1 MKESHFID
9 KNHEKWGELEELL
22 ENKEANPEALR
33 KGFIQVT
40 DDLSYSRTFYR
51 NRSVRVYLNGLA
63 QKLFLRIYKSKR
75 SHRGAFVSFWT
86 DELPYLVL
94 QAKREFLIAFL
105 IFFTAFAIGVLSSAM
120 DPEFPRIILG
130 DSYVEM
136 TLKNIEAGDPMAV
149 YKDAAPYGMTA
160 NITTNNLF
168 VAFLTFIFGVFY
180 AIGSIGVLITNG
192 VMVGVFQYFF
202 IERGVFVESFLTIWI
217 HGTLEISSIIIAGA
231 AGLTMGRG
239 LVFPGTLPRLR
250 SFQLSAKRGLKIMIG
265 ITPLIMLAGFFES
278 YLTRHTE
285 IPHLVR
291 FIFILINLAFVLG
304 YFVWYPRHKQKVGF
318 KKLRDADKLIP
329 DNTSEI
335 SFQKL
340 KTTGEIFADTFV
352 FFRRNARV
360 FIMMASL
367 LAGIYTIG
375 AYFLSIKHF
384 PLVFVRS
391 MYPFSTVFTI
401 GQYFK
406 NDAIIFL
413 FPLVVLTFS
422 ILFFVVNRVQSK
434 ASGSGFAGET
444 STSKRKFYTIAFIK
458 TIVGA
463 TILVGILQTNAWYT
477 FFLVVFVFPY
487 ITIWMYSIF
496 QQKIS
501 LRPDFVVTSALVQQ
515 GFGQVLGLSLLLLLS
530 SAIFFLIFDTQLVQ
544 FIINFIGMNFSMEQ
558 SAMDSLATGLR
569 TFLILFLFFIM
580 LIGYSVGFG
589 FLFHSAYEAKYA
601 SKLKADIEKISLKK
615 RIKGIEAG

>member
-9 KNHEKWGELEELL
+9 KNHKKWGELEELL

-40 DDLSYSRTFYR
+40 DDLSYSRTFYK

-75 SHRGAFVSFWT
+75 SHRGAFVAFWT

-94 QAKREFLIAFL
+94 QARREFLIAFL
-105 IFFTAFAIGVLSSAM
+105 IFFTAFAIGVLSGVM

-130 DSYVEM
+130 DRYVEM
-136 TLKNIEAGDPMAV
+136 TLRNIEAGDPMAV

-168 VAFLTFIFGVFY
+168 VAFLTFISGVFY
-180 AIGSIGVLITNG
+180 AIGTIGVLITNG

-304 YFVWYPRHKQKVGF
+304 YFVWYPRHKLKTGYKRF
-318 KKLRDADKLIP
+318 RDADKLIP
-329 DNTSEI
+329 DNASKI

-352 FFRRNARV
+352 FFQRNARV
-360 FIMMASL
+360 FVMIASL

-375 AYFLSIKHF
+375 VYFLSLKHF
-384 PLVFVRS
+384 PLVFVRYK
-391 MYPFSTVFTI
+391 YPFSTIFTI

-413 FPLVVLTFS
+413 FPLIIFTFS
-422 ILFFVVNRVQSK
+422 ILFFVVNLVQSK

-444 STSKRKFYTIAFIK
+444 SASKRKFYTVAFFKIIIG
-458 TIVGA
+458 TI
-463 TILVGILQTNAWYT
+463 ILAGILQTSAWYT
-477 FFLVVFVFPY
+477 PFLVVLVFPI
-487 ITIWMYSIF
+487 ITTWMYSIF
-496 QQKIS
+496 QQKMS
-501 LRPDFVVTSALVQQ
+501 LRPDFVVTSALIRQ
-515 GFGQVLGLSLLLLLS
+515 GYAQVLGLSLLLLTT
-530 SAIFFLIFDTQLVQ
+530 SAAFFLIFDTQLVQ

-569 TFLILFLFFIM
+569 TFLILFLFFVL

-589 FLFHSAYEAKYA
+589 FLFHSAHEAKYA
-601 SKLKADIEKISLKK
+601 SKLKADIAKISLKK